1 METGLEGKPWWVG
14 VVTGLIVAVV
24 AGALVYQLKLKEMRA
39 TIETQGQTLDDLR
52 EQIER
57 GEAAQAQLPRFEEEV
72 ARLENRLADL
82 VDILPDRRNVHALLN
97 SVETLARDEDF
108 NLARF
113 TPGRQIER
121 EYFDEWPITINLQG
135 TYHNLA
141 EFFDRIANLSRI
153 INVDDLRIDALRDQ
167 QLNRTIGANFVA
179 KTFVYRDP
187 PPEATAPEA
196 VGGPGP

>member
-14 VVTGLIVAVV
+14 AVTAVV
-24 AGALVYQLKLKEMRA
+24 VVAIAGALVYQLKLKDMKA
-39 TIETQGQTLDDLR
+39 NIVAQGETLDGLQA
-52 EQIER
+52 QIAR
-57 GEAAQAQLPRFEEEV
+57 GEAAQARLPQLEASIAMLEEQ
-72 ARLENRLADL
+72 LEDL
-82 VDILPDRRNVHALLN
+82 LKILPDRRNVHLLLN

-113 TPGRQIER
+113 TPGDQIER
-121 EYFDEWPITINLQG
+121 EFFDEWPITINLQG

-141 EFFDRIANLSRI
+141 EFFDRIANLTRI
-153 INVDDLRIDALRDQ
+153 INVDDLRINALRTQ

-187 PPEATAPEA
+187 PPPDPSVPAGSSP
-196 VGGPGP
+196 